1 MSEQTLLVLVVAGM
15 VLAFALG
22 IWIGLG
28 YPGLYE
34 KYEQTGKAPRVSPF
48 AMLVGWLAGGLGR
61 RRPPGASSRSRNRRR
76 FLDRDRRGRR

>member
-1 MSEQTLLVLVVAGM
+1 MSDLTLLILIIAGG

-34 KYEQTGKAPRVSPF
+34 KYESTGKVPRMSPF
-48 AMLVGWLAGGLGR
+48 EMLADWIYQRFR
-61 RRPPGASSRSRNRRR
+61 R
-76 FLDRDRRGRR
+76 

>member
-1 MSEQTLLVLVVAGM
+1 MSDLTLLILILAGM

-34 KYEQTGKAPRVSPF
+34 KYESTGRVSRQSPF
-48 AMLVGWLAGGLGR
+48 EMLVDWIYGKLR
-61 RRPPGASSRSRNRRR
+61 R
-76 FLDRDRRGRR
+76 

>member
-1 MSEQTLLVLVVAGM
+1 MSDLTLLILIIVGG

-34 KYEQTGKAPRVSPF
+34 KYESTGKVPRMTPF
-48 AMLVGWLAGGLGR
+48 EMLVDWIYEKFR
-61 RRPPGASSRSRNRRR
+61 R
-76 FLDRDRRGRR
+76 